1 MSLYKSVAKK
11 TTPVLWSSLHTPL
24 AMLTPEEE
32 HRQNAAIIGAGATM
46 LQSHEA
52 SQAVQVQQISTNP
65 VRQGLLQTSRRILL
79 WEATFAVT
87 QTDTPVL
94 PGDMRIV
101 LKQAVASGILS
112 EILSS
117 KLMSAFTHIHNWSQM
132 ADPVVTLTRIP
143 DNNCILGFH
152 SMHIA
157 RPGIFEVQL
166 KTMLDTAPKLWG
178 ITNVVSAEQSIQ
190 HFFNIM
196 GCVSNNGST
205 LRTYDTTGG
214 ILPCKYITQMRLVQF
229 DKVYFASKHKPII
242 FLMRLAHTIPVMKP
256 TTTIA
261 KEQTQLGSCARIAN
275 EAVAKTR
282 LAVAAAN
289 AARQGDINFQQFRQG
304 FGSAVPPS
312 EVVSPDPKPPA
323 SLHTVAA
330 SIFSTPD
337 HSPYTAPLEL
347 VRVKRRHLGVQRS
360 VDPQRYNTADTSR
373 RRLAMTPDQ
382 HETSPLH
389 SLHGIISNRA
399 IFDSSYQTNFV
410 HAPLGLHDTAAQQRI
425 HASLVRDISA
435 SRPTSAF
442 SAYTSAYVHPHARV
456 CKCIRIHIHRH
467 TYIHVYT
474 YTLAPIRT
482 YMHTHIHT
490 HAYAHLCTDRK
501 S

>member
-11 TTPVLWSSLHTPL
+11 TTPGLWSSLHTPL
-24 AMLTPEEE
+24 PMLTAEEE
-32 HRQNAAIIGAGATM
+32 HRANAAIIGAGATM

-65 VRQGLLQTSRRILL
+65 VRQGLLQTSRRVLL
-79 WEATFAVT
+79 WEATFAIT
-87 QTDTPVL
+87 QTDTPVF
-94 PGDMRIV
+94 PGDMRIA

-132 ADPVVTLTRIP
+132 ADPVVILTRIP

-166 KTMLDTAPKLWG
+166 KTMLETAPKLWG
-178 ITNVVSAEQSIQ
+178 VANVVSAEQSIQ

-205 LRTYDTTGG
+205 LPTYDTMGG
-214 ILPCKYITQMRLVQF
+214 GLPCKYITQMRLVQF
-229 DKVYFASKHKPII
+229 DKMYFASKHKPII
-242 FLMRLAHTIPVMKP
+242 FLTRLAHTMPVVKP

-261 KEQTQLGSCARIAN
+261 KEQTQLSSCARIAN

-282 LAVAAAN
+282 LAVAAAT

-304 FGSAVPPS
+304 FRTSVGSAVPPS
-312 EVVSPDPKPPA
+312 EVVCPDFKPPA

-330 SIFSTPD
+330 SIYSTPD
-337 HSPYTAPLEL
+337 HSPYPAPLEL
-347 VRVKRRHLGVQRS
+347 VRVKRRHPGVQRS

-373 RRLAMTPDQ
+373 RRLAMTLDQ
-382 HETSPLH
+382 HETS
-389 SLHGIISNRA
+389 LHGMINNRA
-399 IFDSSYQTNFV
+399 IFDSSCQSNFV

-442 SAYTSAYVHPHARV
+442 SAFR
-456 CKCIRIHIHRH
+456 
-467 TYIHVYT
+467 
-474 YTLAPIRT
+474 
-482 YMHTHIHT
+482 
-490 HAYAHLCTDRK
+490 RK
-501 S
+501 ATE